1 MPRVNNILISYCGI
15 ICEYCPAFRFKR
27 CNGCDEHVNECEFI
41 KCLKKR
47 GFNNCLL
54 CDKFPCKLHEEGF
67 LWQNIR
73 WKIYSNIFLKI
84 MKTVR

>member
-41 KCLKKR
+41 KCL
-47 GFNNCLL
+47 
-54 CDKFPCKLHEEGF
+54 
-67 LWQNIR
+67 
-73 WKIYSNIFLKI
+73 
-84 MKTVR
+84 